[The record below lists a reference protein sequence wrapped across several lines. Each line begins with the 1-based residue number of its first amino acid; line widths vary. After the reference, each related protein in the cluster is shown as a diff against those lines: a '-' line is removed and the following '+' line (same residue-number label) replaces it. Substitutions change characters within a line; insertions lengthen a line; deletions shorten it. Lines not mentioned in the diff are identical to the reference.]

1 MTVDGWRYGAAASK
15 HRAGYEVSTRTYRT
29 GELLSQRKRV
39 ESIETACQR

>member
-1 MTVDGWRYGAAASK
+1 MTVDGWRNAAAASE
-15 HRAGYEVSTRTYRT
+15 HQAGYEVSTRTYRT